1 MLAIIS
7 GHYSC
12 YLHRITQWVFSM
24 INTTCPLC
32 YFIQW
37 LCIIHLPSIIS
48 FTVGNENTGR
58 SKTFALKVNT
68 MQIDKMGIFFDT
80 FATFFLLWPWEVIPF
95 QPTWILMCPPASL
108 SWYPDCLLWKQ
119 IVSDE
124 DPCLRSIHP
133 WVTLQYMIK
142 IMRSIKAFKNLG
154 SQSRS
159 LDPKKAGFMKPKP
172 KSKPVSAHV
181 CCLLPCIIL

>member
-1 MLAIIS
+1 MLATIS

-58 SKTFALKVNT
+58 ARTFALKANA
-68 MQIDKMGIFFDT
+68 MPIDKMGIFFDT
-80 FATFFLLWPWEVIPF
+80 FATFFLLWHWEVIPFNKF
-95 QPTWILMCPPASL
+95 QPTWILMCTLASKL
-108 SWYPDCLLWKQ
+108 VLISGLPFM
-119 IVSDE
+119 E
-124 DPCLRSIHP
+124 TNCLRWRPMPQIHP
-133 WVTLQYMIK
+133 SMGNWHTPLKSDIHLVRGVCQLHTLVIGQWE
-142 IMRSIKAFKNLG
+142 
-154 SQSRS
+154 SRNS
-159 LDPKKAGFMKPKP
+159 G
-172 KSKPVSAHV
+172 
-181 CCLLPCIIL
+181 